1 MIWHNVTA
9 AASRDDSSTLEQYF
23 WDLGAISVTVVD
35 ASDDPQ
41 YEPAPGEAPLWR
53 SVHMRGLFE
62 DDVDVAY
69 IQQRL
74 ADEQFTVVDYEKLE
88 DRQWE
93 REWLKHFQ
101 PMRFGAKLW
110 VCPTGMNVPAK
121 RSVVVDLDPGLA
133 FGTGTH
139 STTRLCLEWLDGF
152 DLDHRR
158 VLDFGCG
165 SGILGIAAGLLGA
178 EEVIAIDNDPQ
189 ALASTRENAS
199 KNGVAVTIGLPE
211 DTLGGQYH
219 IVIANILAQPLI
231 ELSDALMN
239 AVLPGGDLILS
250 GIMQSQKDW
259 VLEAYRAL
267 ELVEHRSHGGWL
279 LLHMHRNA

>member
-23 WDLGAISVTVVD
+23 WDLGAVSVTVVD
-35 ASDDPQ
+35 AGDDPQ
-41 YEPAPGEAPLWR
+41 YELAPGETPLWR
-53 SVHMRGLFE
+53 SVHVRGLFE
-62 DDVDVAY
+62 DDVDVAH
-69 IQQRL
+69 IQQSL
-74 ADEQFTVVDYEKLE
+74 ADEQFTVVEYEQLA

-101 PMRFGAKLW
+101 PMRFGEKLW
-110 VCPTGMNVPAK
+110 VCPAGMNVSAK
-121 RSVVVDLDPGLA
+121 RSVIVDLDPGLA

-152 DLDHRR
+152 QVDHRR

-178 EEVIAIDNDPQ
+178 EEVVAIDNDPQ

-199 KNGVAVTIGLPE
+199 KNNVAMTIGLPE
-211 DTLGGQYH
+211 DTTLGQYD

-231 ELSDALMN
+231 ELSDILMN

-250 GIMQSQKDW
+250 GIMQSQEDW

-267 ELVEHRSHGGWL
+267 ELVEHRSHEDWL